1 MTERKNRRG
10 FQPGNKFGE
19 ATRFQPGNK
28 LGGRKP
34 DRVAAILNKAISAH
48 QASQLNL
55 TRQEVEEWEGKI
67 LTLTIDDL
75 KKISK
80 EQETPAYVV
89 NVIMAIIADI
99 KNGRTNTLDKLR
111 DRQFGKVADKVELT
125 GKDGEELFKGVEITE
140 EQKERLRTILGGG
153 Q

>member
-1 MTERKNRRG
+1 MTEQRKKRG
-10 FQPGNKFGE
+10 FQPGNKCGE

-48 QASQLNL
+48 QAAQLNL

-99 KNGRTNTLDKLR
+99 RNGRTNTLDKLR

-140 EQKERLRTILGGG
+140 EQKERLRNILGGG